1 MLLMKF
7 RFVRITPERT
17 TRMDYS
23 IPSSPCQ
30 QKNPRIF
37 RSWEMESGGDLLSR
51 AVSSQVPSA
60 LKGLTSVFGMGTGG
74 TPSPLP
80 PEIVSLFG
88 PDFQTL
94 AQHAIP
100 CLHSSLRASRVYT
113 AFHPVPLANPD
124 NCTSYFEFFSSSPFP
139 GLSLNEA
146 FDRLVAATFT
156 RYRAPSAALST
167 C

>member
-1 MLLMKF
+1 MLLSH
-7 RFVRITPERT
+7 
-17 TRMDYS
+17 YS
-23 IPSSPCQ
+23 ISGSPCQ
-30 QKNPRIF
+30 HEKTQDFSILG
-37 RSWEMESGGDLLSR
+37 MESGSDLSSR
-51 AVSSQVPSA
+51 AVSSQVLSA

-80 PEIVSLFG
+80 PEIVSFCGL
-88 PDFQTL
+88 DSQTL
-94 AQHAIP
+94 AQHAIH
-100 CLHSSLRASRVYT
+100 CLQSSLRAYRVYT
-113 AFHPVPLANPD
+113 RFHPVPLVDPD
-124 NCTSYFEFFSSSPFP
+124 NCTPYSEFSSQP